1 MDNNKQ
7 KKVTTIYIQVYNV
20 NNQFK
25 RQFDHRTDLFYTSEV
40 LKAVTLSPKKFDH
53 KNMFGFLWN
62 LELYCIK
69 EFFKSKLHKELGN
82 NEIFLMI

>member
-25 RQFDHRTDLFYTSEV
+25 RQFDHRV
-40 LKAVTLSPKKFDH
+40 
-53 KNMFGFLWN
+53 
-62 LELYCIK
+62 C
-69 EFFKSKLHKELGN
+69 
-82 NEIFLMI
+82 EI